1 MAGIIGKKIG
11 MTSIYYGGKYTACT
25 IVEAGPCVVT
35 QVKTKERDQ
44 YEAVQIAFDDKKEKN
59 TTKPLLGHFKKANTT
74 PKRMVREFD
83 YNPADFK
90 LGDVIDSSIFS
101 EGQLVSV
108 VGKSKG
114 KGFQGVVKRHG
125 FAGVGGRTHGQ
136 HNRGRHPGSIG
147 ACSFPGR
154 TFKGTRMAGR
164 TGGDRIKVKNLRVL
178 MVDGAKNMLLISG
191 SIPGANGGYLL
202 IYN

>member
-1 MAGIIGKKIG
+1 
-11 MTSIYYGGKYTACT
+11 
-25 IVEAGPCVVT
+25 
-35 QVKTKERDQ
+35 
-44 YEAVQIAFDDKKEKN
+44 
-59 TTKPLLGHFKKANTT
+59 
-74 PKRMVREFD
+74 MVREFD

-154 TFKGTRMAGR
+154 TFKGMRMAGR
-164 TGGDRIKVKNLRVL
+164 TGGDRVKVKNLRVL